1 MFQNKDNSITII
13 VNYKENNY
21 QFIAELKK
29 PLNIFYKE
37 LCSYF
42 QINPNNFN
50 LLYNNKLILFSGN
63 GNKQICSIINNNTN
77 PLFKIVSKKN
87 KTPMKLNLN
96 PKVKSSNDFIS
107 ITSRRKTPQKG
118 NFLTIS
124 MKENQINFKN
134 KKNKLYNN
142 YSVIISQI
150 PSVQDIENILNNY
163 NNKHSINSYNNKKKN
178 FGNNNGIM
186 TFLRD
191 DSVQIDFKDEIK
203 LNEFISYISFIKYEN
218 KYFKNI
224 IIQKDNS
231 LIKKN
236 GKNLSYSMKN
246 ISKNEIHKIN
256 RYNNSRSTDK
266 IMFSENNININD
278 VIKAIKKHELNND
291 CYHGL
296 SLNRDGE
303 DEIITDYYRQQ
314 NYLRNSSP
322 YISENEK
329 RILEEK
335 ENRKHFFK
343 NKNFVVSVGKYS
355 MKPNFIPNYV
365 GMTPSENPKTH
376 EFRKVNKNKW
386 ITNKGFNV

>member
-1 MFQNKDNSITII
+1 MFQNNEPAIQII

-21 QFIAELKK
+21 QFITELSKT
-29 PLNIFYKE
+29 LNAFYNE

-50 LLYNNKLILFSGN
+50 LVCNNKPIIISNN
-63 GNKQICSIINNNTN
+63 GNKQLLSIINNNTN
-77 PLFKIVSKKN
+77 PLFKIVTKKN

-96 PKVKSSNDFIS
+96 PKIKSSNEFIS
-107 ITSRRKTPQKG
+107 ITSRRKTPQKP

-124 MKENQINFKN
+124 MKENQINYKN
-134 KKNKLYNN
+134 KKNKLYDN
-142 YSVIISQI
+142 YSVTISQI
-150 PSVQDIENILNNY
+150 PSVQDIENILNDF
-163 NNKHSINSYNNKKKN
+163 NNKYLIDSYNYKKK
-178 FGNNNGIM
+178 NNNGIM
-186 TFLRD
+186 SILRD
-191 DSVQIDFKDEIK
+191 DSVQIDFKDEIT
-203 LNEFISYISFIKYEN
+203 LNEFVSYISFVKYEN

-224 IIQKDNS
+224 IIQKDIS

-256 RYNNSRSTDK
+256 RQNNSRSSDK

-278 VIKAIKKHELNND
+278 VIRAIKKHELNND

-296 SLNRDGE
+296 CLNRDGE

-376 EFRKVNKNKW
+376 KFRMVNKNKW
-386 ITNKGFNV
+386 LTNKGFNV

>member
-1 MFQNKDNSITII
+1 MFQNNEPAIQII

-21 QFIAELKK
+21 QFITELSKT
-29 PLNIFYKE
+29 LNAFYNE

-50 LLYNNKLILFSGN
+50 LVCNNKPIIISNN
-63 GNKQICSIINNNTN
+63 GNKQLLSIINNNTN
-77 PLFKIVSKKN
+77 PLFKIVTKKN

-96 PKVKSSNDFIS
+96 PKIKSSNEFIS
-107 ITSRRKTPQKG
+107 ITSRRKTPQKP

-124 MKENQINFKN
+124 MKENQINYKN
-134 KKNKLYNN
+134 KKNKLYDN
-142 YSVIISQI
+142 YSVTISQI
-150 PSVQDIENILNNY
+150 PSIQDIENILNDF
-163 NNKHSINSYNNKKKN
+163 NNKYLIDSYNYKKK
-178 FGNNNGIM
+178 NNNGIM
-186 TFLRD
+186 SILRD
-191 DSVQIDFKDEIK
+191 DSVQIDFKDEIT
-203 LNEFISYISFIKYEN
+203 LNEFVSYISFVKYEN

-224 IIQKDNS
+224 IIQKDIS

-256 RYNNSRSTDK
+256 RQNNSRSSDK

-278 VIKAIKKHELNND
+278 VIRAIKKHELNND

-296 SLNRDGE
+296 CLNRDGE

-376 EFRKVNKNKW
+376 KFRMVNKNKW
-386 ITNKGFNV
+386 LTNKGFNV

>member
-1 MFQNKDNSITII
+1 MFQNNEPAIQII

-21 QFIAELKK
+21 QFITELSKT
-29 PLNIFYKE
+29 LNAFYNE

-50 LLYNNKLILFSGN
+50 LVCNNKPIIISNN
-63 GNKQICSIINNNTN
+63 GNKQLLSIINNNTN
-77 PLFKIVSKKN
+77 PLFKIVTKKN

-96 PKVKSSNDFIS
+96 PKIKSSNEFIS
-107 ITSRRKTPQKG
+107 ITSRRKTPQKP

-124 MKENQINFKN
+124 MKENQINYKN

-142 YSVIISQI
+142 YSVTISQI
-150 PSVQDIENILNNY
+150 PSIQDIENILNDF
-163 NNKHSINSYNNKKKN
+163 NNKYLIDSYNYKKK
-178 FGNNNGIM
+178 NNNGIM
-186 TFLRD
+186 SILRD
-191 DSVQIDFKDEIK
+191 DSVQIDFKDEIT
-203 LNEFISYISFIKYEN
+203 LNEFVSYISFVKYEN

-224 IIQKDNS
+224 IIQKDIS

-256 RYNNSRSTDK
+256 RQNNSRSSDK
-266 IMFSENNININD
+266 IIFSENNININD
-278 VIKAIKKHELNND
+278 VIRAIKKHELNND

-296 SLNRDGE
+296 CLNRDGE

-376 EFRKVNKNKW
+376 KFRMVNKNKW
-386 ITNKGFNV
+386 LTNKGFNV

>member
-1 MFQNKDNSITII
+1 MFQNNEPAIQII

-21 QFIAELKK
+21 QFITELSKT
-29 PLNIFYKE
+29 LNAFYNE

-50 LLYNNKLILFSGN
+50 LVCNNKPIIISNN
-63 GNKQICSIINNNTN
+63 GNKQLLSIINNNTN
-77 PLFKIVSKKN
+77 PLFKIVTKKN

-96 PKVKSSNDFIS
+96 PKIKSSNEFIS
-107 ITSRRKTPQKG
+107 ITSRRKTPQKP

-124 MKENQINFKN
+124 MKENQINYKN

-142 YSVIISQI
+142 YSVTISQI
-150 PSVQDIENILNNY
+150 PSIQDIENILNDF
-163 NNKHSINSYNNKKKN
+163 NNKYLIDSYNYKKK
-178 FGNNNGIM
+178 NNNGIM
-186 TFLRD
+186 SILRD
-191 DSVQIDFKDEIK
+191 DSVQIDFKDEIT
-203 LNEFISYISFIKYEN
+203 LNEFVSYISFVKYEN

-224 IIQKDNS
+224 IIQKDIS

-256 RYNNSRSTDK
+256 RQNNSRSSDK

-278 VIKAIKKHELNND
+278 VIRAIKKHELNND

-296 SLNRDGE
+296 CLNRDGE

-376 EFRKVNKNKW
+376 KFRMVNKNKW
-386 ITNKGFNV
+386 LTNKGFNV

>member
-1 MFQNKDNSITII
+1 MFQNNEPAIQII

-21 QFIAELKK
+21 QFITELSKT
-29 PLNIFYKE
+29 LNAFYNE

-50 LLYNNKLILFSGN
+50 LVCNNKPIIISNN
-63 GNKQICSIINNNTN
+63 GNKQLLSIINNNTN
-77 PLFKIVSKKN
+77 PLFKIVTKKN

-96 PKVKSSNDFIS
+96 PKIKSSNEFIS
-107 ITSRRKTPQKG
+107 ITSRRKTPQKP

-124 MKENQINFKN
+124 MKENQINYKN

-142 YSVIISQI
+142 YSVTISQI
-150 PSVQDIENILNNY
+150 PSVQDIENILNDF
-163 NNKHSINSYNNKKKN
+163 NNKYLIDSYNYKKK
-178 FGNNNGIM
+178 NNNGIM
-186 TFLRD
+186 SILRD
-191 DSVQIDFKDEIK
+191 DSVQIDFKDEIT
-203 LNEFISYISFIKYEN
+203 LNEFVSYISFVKYEN

-224 IIQKDNS
+224 IIQKDIS

-256 RYNNSRSTDK
+256 RQNNSRSSDK

-278 VIKAIKKHELNND
+278 VIRAIKKHELNND

-296 SLNRDGE
+296 CLNRDGE

-376 EFRKVNKNKW
+376 KFRMVNKNKW
-386 ITNKGFNV
+386 LTNKGFNV